1 MNALQN
7 EWVAAALLKPE
18 LIGLS
23 LKISKKTRK
32 ILGNL
37 WNIYQKMFPK
47 EQKVLILLT
56 TIPRQIS
63 SFLSIYFVWISRLVK
78 I

>member
-32 ILGNL
+32 ILGNFR
-37 WNIYQKMFPK
+37 NISQKMFPK
-47 EQKVLILLT
+47 EMEHLHMCT
-56 TIPRQIS
+56 
-63 SFLSIYFVWISRLVK
+63 FDYHF
-78 I
+78 

>member
-37 WNIYQKMFPK
+37 
-47 EQKVLILLT
+47 
-56 TIPRQIS
+56 
-63 SFLSIYFVWISRLVK
+63 
-78 I
+78 